1 MEPATINTLLALL
14 PNLAIAIWC
23 IYRQQKTIDALLIH
37 QQALI
42 DQLMLM
48 CAKAP
53 PLPCP

>member
-1 MEPATINTLLALL
+1 MEATTINTLLALL

-23 IYRQQKTIDALLIH
+23 IYRQQTTIDALLIH

-42 DQLMLM
+42 DQLMLR
-48 CAKAP
+48 CAEAP